1 MDELSL
7 VRLKIQELRKELL
20 ELEMQEKRLEQ
31 EKMDKEGRIVY
42 SGNGTFTIFLTKEE
56 QEHLNWEIQNTQKR

>member
-7 VRLKIQELRKELL
+7 VILKIQELRKELL
-20 ELEMQEKRLEQ
+20 ELEMRKRRLEKEQ
-31 EKMDKEGRIVY
+31 MDKEGRIIY